1 MNKMLFFTLLLA
13 LCLAVL
19 CGCSSYREI
28 ELPEEEPT
36 PYYRVEYVG
45 NGEFIASGNG
55 YDILVKYSQAS
66 IFAQYDT
73 AVIEFDEA
81 DLREER
87 GTRSVSK
94 DYEVTY
100 AHVLENPNSVRR
112 AGPGEPTFA

>member
-28 ELPEEEPT
+28 ALPEEEPT
-36 PYYRVEYVG
+36 LYYRVEYVG
-45 NGEFIASGNG
+45 KGELIVSGNG
-55 YDILVKYSQAS
+55 YNILVKYPQAS

-81 DLREER
+81 DLKEEA
-87 GTRSVSK
+87 GSRSVYE
-94 DYEVTY
+94 DYEVAY
-100 AHVLENPNSVRR
+100 AYVLENPNSVRR